1 VDSWRGW
8 AHAVEGLQVK
18 WRKSLGE
25 VKGRLV
31 QAGEA

>member
-1 VDSWRGW
+1 
-8 AHAVEGLQVK
+8 VEGLQVK